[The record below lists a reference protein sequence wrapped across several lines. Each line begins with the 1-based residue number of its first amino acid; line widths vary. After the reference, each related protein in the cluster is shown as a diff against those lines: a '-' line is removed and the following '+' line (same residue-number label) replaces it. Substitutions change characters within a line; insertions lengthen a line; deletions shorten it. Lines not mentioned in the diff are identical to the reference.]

1 MSEEAYSSELTLK
14 FDEIVNLK
22 SLNKKRVY
30 NEEKTSS
37 FTCNVIFSLRCK
49 TQDKEQVQS
58 ILEKNNFILQ
68 KEDNLDNKNGVA
80 LIFNKEIDVL
90 DPTEIEGKIKT
101 QMAELIPSLYQELG
115 HITHTIIKGNVIDK

>member
-1 MSEEAYSSELTLK
+1 MK
-14 FDEIVNLK
+14 
-22 SLNKKRVY
+22 
-30 NEEKTSS
+30 EKTSS

-68 KEDNLDNKNGVA
+68 KEDNLDNKNDVA

-101 QMAELIPSLYQELG
+101 QMVELIPSLYQELG
-115 HITHTIIKGNVIDK
+115 SIDHIIIKGNVIDK